1 MGGFCV
7 SIYTPEQK
15 LLVADGLNPYF
26 AHICWSYVHN
36 SLTAM
41 LLQSHS
47 ERYLSVVPARSVCL
61 PLLCRLLLQSHSERY
76 LSVVPARSVCLPLLC
91 RHPPPQPQLPPHNFT
106 AKLFQTAR
114 WVTKLR
120 IYSKYYTE
128 CVGINATF

>member
-1 MGGFCV
+1 M
-7 SIYTPEQK
+7 
-15 LLVADGLNPYF
+15 LVADGLNPYF

-41 LLQSHS
+41 
-47 ERYLSVVPARSVCL
+47 
-61 PLLCRLLLQSHSERY
+61 LLQSHSERY